1 MSTNDPKRTSRSAA
15 VNCTPLSRG
24 WQRILYSD
32 AGRRSPSTLLSSC
45 NICFAGPLKSPSVG
59 FASICSVLLFRAAI
73 KVGALL
79 NSERLM
85 VNIANDMCLR
95 LENHV
100 AALDGPLNF
109 TVNNHALSNDTS
121 DDLGLRRH
129 NECSALQVALY
140 LTIDLD

>member
-1 MSTNDPKRTSRSAA
+1 VHSVEPWRLDDVLGKLADSGFFIAK
-15 VNCTPLSRG
+15 LIG
-24 WQRILYSD
+24 
-32 AGRRSPSTLLSSC
+32 RSPSTLLSSC
-45 NICFAGPLKSPSVG
+45 NICLAGPLKSPSVG

-73 KVGALL
+73 KIGALL

-85 VNIANDMCLR
+85 VNIANDMRLR

-121 DDLGLRRH
+121 DDLGLRRD
-129 NECSALQVALY
+129 NE
-140 LTIDLD
+140 